1 MADKKNMLK
10 SLEKEVQCPLCMEVF
25 QEPKRLPCEH
35 VFCVHCLERLVLRS
49 TDGAL
54 ICPVCRNRIPLQGK
68 DSKQFSTSLVVVR
81 LIDMYRESLKEQC
94 TLKASVETSIG
105 CSLHASQPLDLYCET
120 CRKTVC
126 RDCVITSC
134 NKNNHV
140 CGYVRGMTK
149 KYLEQMNQAVLP
161 VLHLQESIKTAQV
174 TAASNEKIIQD
185 KMAEHTRRIRE
196 TFDELTSILE
206 RERASLLLA
215 VENCFNESLARNAD
229 YKSKLLDI
237 MDELDTFVQSAL
249 CLSMDD
255 PISKIFQEVTKK
267 SREEKL
273 LVTKVKGLSLQPV
286 QLPQV
291 DLEIIQP
298 DDLEK
303 FCQKNFVFQ
312 AGDVYRSHLDRHAL
326 HKSLEMELNKLQQI
340 NVHAY
345 SVPRL
350 SRMKSKLVSSLDGSS
365 QSVCVTQVSPDT
377 FQLSFTPKKRGKNK
391 LHIKCGDTHLCGS
404 PISVYVNIHPQ
415 QLSVLEKTLQLPLC
429 ANSVKCHGGKVY
441 VMENGKSVTS
451 IHYSSTYMVIDRTI
465 FIQTRGDLLLH
476 KDHFYLTDNGNN
488 TITKTDINGVVHRTI
503 GGRGTRQGFFNYP
516 NGIQVSS
523 KEHIYVCDSKNHRI
537 QVFNTDLK
545 FLRSFGKE
553 GQNPGEFFCPDD
565 LDFDHEG
572 NIYVVEQENNRVQVL
587 TEEGQHLRFIGEPTS
602 QFSGLKSPVSPAIY
616 KDYIFVTDIHR
627 IAVFTLLGELVATFG
642 EDKLTGPV
650 SIAVDE
656 DGYIFVTDSQHNLL
670 RF

>member
-10 SLEKEVQCPLCMEVF
+10 SLEKEVQCPLCMEVL

-35 VFCVHCLERLVLRS
+35 VFCVHCLDKLLLRS

-54 ICPVCRNRIPLQGK
+54 ICPVCRNRIPLQDR

-94 TLKASVETSIG
+94 TPKASDEPSIG
-105 CSLHASQPLDLYCET
+105 CSLHASQSLDLYCET

-134 NKNNHV
+134 YKNSHE
-140 CGYVRGMTK
+140 CGYVRDMSK
-149 KYLEQMNQAVLP
+149 KYLEQINQAVLP
-161 VLHLQESIKTAQV
+161 VLQLQESIKTAQV
-174 TAASNEKIIQD
+174 TASSNEKIIQD
-185 KMAEHTRRIRE
+185 KMAEHTQRIRE
-196 TFDELTSILE
+196 TFDELTGILQH
-206 RERASLLLA
+206 ERASLLLA

-229 YKSKLLDI
+229 YKSKLLDT

-255 PISKIFQEVTKK
+255 PISKIFEEVTKK

-273 LVTKVKGLSLQPV
+273 LITKFQGLSLQPV
-286 QLPQV
+286 QPPQM
-291 DLEIIQP
+291 DLEILQP
-298 DDLEK
+298 HDLEK
-303 FCQKNFVFQ
+303 LCQKNFVFQ
-312 AGDVYRSHLDRHAL
+312 TGNVYSSHLDRHSL

-340 NVHAY
+340 NIHAY
-345 SVPRL
+345 SIRRF

-441 VMENGKSVTS
+441 VMENGKGITL
-451 IHYSSTYMVIDRTI
+451 IHYSSNYMVIDKTI
-465 FIQTRGDLLLH
+465 FIETRGDLLLH
-476 KDHFYLTDNGNN
+476 KDHFYLTDNDNN
-488 TITKTDINGVVHRTI
+488 TIIKTDINGVVLKTI
-503 GGRGTRQGFFNYP
+503 SGRGTRQGVFNYP

-537 QVFNTDLK
+537 QVFNMDLK

-553 GQNPGEFFCPDD
+553 GQKPGQFFCPDD
-565 LDFDHEG
+565 LDFDQDG
-572 NIYVVEQENNRVQVL
+572 NIYVVEQGNNRVQVL

-602 QFSGLKSPVSPAIY
+602 QFSGFKSPVSPAIC
-616 KDYIFVTDIHR
+616 KDYIYVTDMHR
-627 IAVFTLLGELVATFG
+627 IAVFTLLGEFVATFG
-642 EDKLTGPV
+642 ENELIEPI
-650 SIAVDE
+650 SIAIDE
-656 DGYIFVTDSQHNLL
+656 DGYIFVTDCQRNLL

>member
-1 MADKKNMLK
+1 MANEKNMVN
-10 SLEKEVQCPLCMEVF
+10 LEKEVQCPLCMEVF

-35 VFCVHCLERLVLRS
+35 VFCVHCLEKLLLRS

-54 ICPVCRNRIPLQGK
+54 TCPVCRNHIPLQGK
-68 DSKQFSTSLVVVR
+68 DPKQFPTSLVMVR
-81 LIDMYRESLKEQC
+81 LIDVYKESIKEQC
-94 TLKASVETSIG
+94 TPKSSVQTSIG
-105 CSLHASQPLDLYCET
+105 CSLHASQSLELYCEN

-126 RDCVITSC
+126 RDCVIKSC
-134 NKNNHV
+134 SKNNHEY
-140 CGYVRGMTK
+140 GYVSDMSK
-149 KYLEQMNQAVLP
+149 KYLEQINQAVLP
-161 VLHLQESIKTAQV
+161 VLQFQESIKTAQV
-174 TAASNEKIIQD
+174 TAASNEAIIQD

-196 TFDELTSILE
+196 TFDELTGILQ
-206 RERASLLLA
+206 RERASLLLE
-215 VENCFNESLARNAD
+215 VENCFSESLARNAD

-237 MDELDTFVQSAL
+237 MDELDTFVQSARG
-249 CLSMDD
+249 LSMDD
-255 PISKIFQEVTKK
+255 PISKIFEEVTKK
-267 SREEKL
+267 SCQEKL
-273 LVTKVKGLSLQPV
+273 LITKFQGLSLQPV
-286 QLPQV
+286 QPPQM
-291 DLEIIQP
+291 DLEILQP
-298 DDLEK
+298 DDLARL
-303 FCQKNFVFQ
+303 CQKNFVFQ

-326 HKSLEMELNKLQQI
+326 HKLLEMELNKLQQI
-340 NVHAY
+340 NIHAY
-345 SVPRL
+345 SIRRF

-365 QSVCVTQVSPDT
+365 QSVCVTEVSPDT

-391 LHIKCGDTHLCGS
+391 LQIKCSDSHLCGS

-415 QLSVLEKTLQLPLC
+415 QLSVLEKTVQLPLC

-451 IHYSSTYMVIDRTI
+451 IHYSSTNMVIDKMILIETS
-465 FIQTRGDLLLH
+465 GDLLLH
-476 KDHFYLTDNGNN
+476 KDHFYFTDSDNN

-503 GGRGTRQGFFNYP
+503 GGRGTRQGYFNVP
-516 NGIQVSS
+516 NGIRVSS

-537 QVFNTDLK
+537 QVFNMDLK

-553 GQNPGEFFCPDD
+553 GQNPGEFFYPDD

-602 QFSGLKSPVSPAIY
+602 QFSGLKSPVSPAIC
-616 KDYIFVTDIHR
+616 KDYIYVTDIHR
-627 IAVFTLLGELVATFG
+627 IAVFTLLGEFVATFG
-642 EDKLTGPV
+642 EDKLTEPV
-650 SIAVDE
+650 SIAIDE